1 MIQAIARCG
10 WTALGSDVVVAAT
23 DPEQIERAR
32 SIVADALE
40 AVNDTCSRFRP
51 DSELSR
57 VNARAGDEVQI
68 SPPLCEIIG
77 AALDAAALTD
87 GLCDPTVG
95 PALVAAGYDATFAA
109 VPTEGPALKLDARP
123 VPGWQQVHLDR
134 TRCRLRMPAAVQLDV
149 GAIGK
154 AWAADRAA
162 SIAADVT
169 GCGVLVSCGGDVAV
183 RGEAPAGGWPV
194 EVSEVGPGQ
203 GHAAMVMVDTG
214 GLATSGTLAR
224 RWRRGGVTLHHII
237 DPRRGVP
244 ADTPW
249 LAVSATG
256 RRCVD
261 ANRATTAA
269 IVLGHDAPRWLDQR
283 GISARLVG
291 RDGTVV
297 RTGDW
302 PA

>member
-10 WTALGSDVVVAAT
+10 WTALGTDVVVAST
-23 DPEQIERAR
+23 DPDQIDRAR

-40 AVNDTCSRFRP
+40 AVDDTCSRFRP

-57 VNARAGDEVQI
+57 ANARAGEEVGI
-68 SPPLCEIIG
+68 SPLLCEIIG

-95 PALVAAGYDATFAA
+95 PALVAAGYNITFAA
-109 VPTEGPALKLDARP
+109 VPVEGPALELDARP

-134 TRCRLRMPAAVQLDV
+134 TRCRLRMSVAVQLDV

-169 GCGVLVSCGGDVAV
+169 RCGVLVSCGGDVAV
-183 RGEAPAGGWPV
+183 RGEPPRGGWPV
-194 EVSEVGPGQ
+194 EVSEVGPGL
-203 GHAAMVMVDTG
+203 GHSAMVMIDSG
-214 GLATSGTLAR
+214 GLATSGTGAR
-224 RWRRGGVTLHHII
+224 RWRRGGVPLHHII
-237 DPRRGVP
+237 DPRSGVP

-269 IVLGHDAPRWLDQR
+269 IVLGHEAPGWLEQR
-283 GISARLVG
+283 GISARLVS
-291 RDGTVV
+291 RDGDVV
-297 RTGDW
+297 LTGGW